1 MKMTMPVQKP
11 KYANPNH
18 PMNTESTGPSTTI
31 RDMPGKKPKRSPVRR
46 VANQTTGKFASD

>member
-1 MKMTMPVQKP
+1 MKIPKSTS

-31 RDMPGKKPKRSPVRR
+31 QDMPGKMPKRSPVRQT
-46 VANQTTGKFASD
+46 ANQSLGKFASKG